1 MEYYIVYLFKATVC
15 LIAFSVFFRLLLM
28 RETFF
33 RFTRFTLISGLIVC
47 SVLPFVKLTLGKPH
61 VIQQTVYQ
69 IEELLLPERPTEVE
83 IKSGLPE
90 NDWVAGINPEAAVPQ
105 STDTGSN
112 TRPVS
117 QATLLMVVYW
127 LGAGAMLLR
136 LGFSFA
142 SLFRLLRKSRRIES
156 GEYELIIS
164 PGNVV
169 PFSFFRYIVLSEKDY
184 LENPEEVIL
193 HEKMHIRKKHN
204 IDVIFSELFLAVH
217 WFNPMAWLLCRD
229 LREIHEYEADNA
241 VIETGI
247 EAQKYQLL
255 LVKKAVGERR
265 FTSVV
270 NGFNQSKIKNRITMM
285 LKTESSRWARFKV
298 LFAVPLVVVAL
309 LAFAQPGNVQDELVS
324 YQERKDAADYFLSV
338 RKVEK
343 ENYLAYLYL
352 DAKGRLFLMSEN
364 AGSALMQVVDV
375 NERPDLVEVFSGLI
389 TRKISG
395 TTSAPVD
402 FILGAENDTPM
413 QSVTLV
419 KDAVRK
425 AYSGWCGGV
434 SKEKNVSSKEVKE
447 EFPLSITFTSL
458 QAGEPESIVKQVQS
472 NPFFYWEQVQR
483 YCREKGIGPKDVN
496 FRATDNRNLIS
507 ILINS
512 VNAVMYINHYRSEW
526 FKTKEEGL
534 SDQSVE
540 VLKNMIV
547 ETIEKNSGN
556 PVYVS
561 LQNDRI
567 SSTDFVITF
576 INQVL
581 PLAYEEALKDISG
594 RKGIPFDELKESKPL
609 LLLYT
614 VPRVFGVDEKRGEFQ
629 VRTSTKKQD
638 MEEMAF
644 LSGVRI
650 REGNDTGIAS
660 LEWMAVNEY
669 DSDLLKEQKITVKDS
684 APLGPVD
691 NALVIV
697 DEKMGQSD
705 VTGIQ
710 KMLSK
715 EGKLVAKKTCFVL
728 GLNE

>member
-1 MEYYIVYLFKATVC
+1 
-15 LIAFSVFFRLLLM
+15 
-28 RETFF
+28 
-33 RFTRFTLISGLIVC
+33 
-47 SVLPFVKLTLGKPH
+47 
-61 VIQQTVYQ
+61 
-69 IEELLLPERPTEVE
+69 
-83 IKSGLPE
+83 
-90 NDWVAGINPEAAVPQ
+90 
-105 STDTGSN
+105 
-112 TRPVS
+112 
-117 QATLLMVVYW
+117 
-127 LGAGAMLLR
+127 
-136 LGFSFA
+136 
-142 SLFRLLRKSRRIES
+142 
-156 GEYELIIS
+156 
-164 PGNVV
+164 
-169 PFSFFRYIVLSEKDY
+169 
-184 LENPEEVIL
+184 
-193 HEKMHIRKKHN
+193 
-204 IDVIFSELFLAVH
+204 
-217 WFNPMAWLLCRD
+217 
-229 LREIHEYEADNA
+229 
-241 VIETGI
+241 
-247 EAQKYQLL
+247 
-255 LVKKAVGERR
+255 
-265 FTSVV
+265 
-270 NGFNQSKIKNRITMM
+270 
-285 LKTESSRWARFKV
+285 
-298 LFAVPLVVVAL
+298 
-309 LAFAQPGNVQDELVS
+309 
-324 YQERKDAADYFLSV
+324 
-338 RKVEK
+338 
-343 ENYLAYLYL
+343 
-352 DAKGRLFLMSEN
+352 MSEN
-364 AGSALMQVVDV
+364 ADSALMQVVDV
-375 NERPDLVEVFSGLI
+375 NEKPDLVEVFSGLI

-650 REGNDTGIAS
+650 REGNDTGTAS

>member
-15 LIAFSVFFRLLLM
+15 LVAFSVFFRLLLM

-47 SVLPFVKLTLGKPH
+47 SVLPFVKLKLGQSH
-61 VIQQTVYQ
+61 VLQQTVYQ
-69 IEELLLPERPTEVE
+69 LEELLLPEKLTEAE
-83 IKSGLPE
+83 IKSGLPD

-117 QATLLMVVYW
+117 RATLLMAVYW

-136 LGFSFA
+136 LGFSFV
-142 SLFRLLRKSRRIES
+142 SLFRLLGKSRRIES
-156 GEYELIIS
+156 EGYKLIIS
-164 PGNVV
+164 PEDVV

-184 LENPEEVIL
+184 LENPDEVIL

-241 VIETGI
+241 VIEAGI

-285 LKTESSRWARFKV
+285 LKTESSKWARLKV

-338 RKVEK
+338 REAEK

-364 AGSALMQVVDV
+364 ADSALMQVVDV
-375 NERPDLVEVFSGLI
+375 NERPDLVEVLSGLI

-434 SKEKNVSSKEVKE
+434 SKEKSVSSKEVRE

-650 REGNDTGIAS
+650 REGNDTGTAS